1 MFVSLSRKYP
11 VLLNER
17 ILKIGFQ
24 DQQKLPEGTLLGRFE
39 TGKTTISCLKY
50 IGLFL
55 KDWITLNDSFKVY
68 ESFRVMSP
76 NFNSKTSLKSF
87 SIGKL
92 SLNNDYDEGE
102 KLNSTYLHIDEQL
115 L

>member
-39 TGKTTISCLKY
+39 TGKTTISC
-50 IGLFL
+50 
-55 KDWITLNDSFKVY
+55 
-68 ESFRVMSP
+68 
-76 NFNSKTSLKSF
+76 
-87 SIGKL
+87 
-92 SLNNDYDEGE
+92 
-102 KLNSTYLHIDEQL
+102 
-115 L
+115 

>member
-1 MFVSLSRKYP
+1 
-11 VLLNER
+11 
-17 ILKIGFQ
+17 
-24 DQQKLPEGTLLGRFE
+24 
-39 TGKTTISCLKY
+39 
-50 IGLFL
+50 
-55 KDWITLNDSFKVY
+55 
-68 ESFRVMSP
+68 MSP